1 MKQQRKNAQ
10 TEKWV
15 MCAILTA
22 IVIVLQL
29 LCTFVRVGPFSIT
42 LALMPI
48 IIGAALYGPL
58 VGGWLG
64 LVFGVVVLLVD
75 ASAFLA
81 VDVLGTVVT
90 VLAKGF
96 LAGFVAGLVY
106 KAVEKLNTYVAVAAA
121 AVVSPLV
128 NTGIFFLGC
137 QIFFMPTISS
147 WAGKGESAMHFLI
160 FGMIGF
166 NFIVEM
172 VTNAILCPAVVRL
185 LKIGKKTLKK

>member
-1 MKQQRKNAQ
+1 MKQRKTNAQ
-10 TEKWV
+10 TQKWV

-42 LALMPI
+42 LALMPM

-64 LVFGVVVLLVD
+64 FVFGVVVLLVD

-96 LAGFVAGLVY
+96 LAGFVAGWVY
-106 KAVEKLNTYVAVAAA
+106 KALEKLNTYVAVAVA

-137 QIFFMPTISS
+137 QLFFMPTIAS
-147 WAGKGESAMHFLI
+147 WAGQGETAMHFLI
-160 FGMIGF
+160 YGMIGF
-166 NFIVEM
+166 NFITEM
-172 VTNAILCPAVVRL
+172 ITNAVLCPTVIRL
-185 LKIGKKTLKK
+185 LKIGKKTLK

>member
-1 MKQQRKNAQ
+1 MKQQRTNAQ
-10 TEKWV
+10 TQKWV

-22 IVIVLQL
+22 IVVVLQL
-29 LCTFVRVGPFSIT
+29 LCTAVRVGPFSIT

-58 VGGWLG
+58 IGGWLG

-96 LAGFVAGLVY
+96 FAGFVAGWVY
-106 KAVEKLNTYVAVAAA
+106 KWLEKVNTYVAVAIAG
-121 AVVSPLV
+121 VVAPLV

-137 QIFFMPTISS
+137 QLFFMPTIAS
-147 WAGKGESAMHFLI
+147 WAGNGETAMHYLI

-166 NFIVEM
+166 NFITEM
-172 VTNAILCPAVVRL
+172 VTNAILCPTVVRL
-185 LKIGKKTLKK
+185 LKIGKKTLK

>member
-10 TEKWV
+10 TQKWV

-64 LVFGVVVLLVD
+64 FVFGVVVLLVD

-81 VDVLGTVVT
+81 VSVLGTVVT
-90 VLAKGF
+90 VLAKGC

-106 KAVEKLNTYVAVAAA
+106 KVVEKLNTYVAVAVA

-128 NTGIFFLGC
+128 NTGIFFIGC
-137 QIFFMPTISS
+137 QIFFMPTIAS
-147 WAGKGESAMHFLI
+147 WAGQGETAMHYLL

-166 NFIVEM
+166 NFITEM
-172 VTNAILCPAVVRL
+172 VTNAILCPAVVRI
-185 LKIGKKTLKK
+185 LKIGKKTLK

>member
-1 MKQQRKNAQ
+1 MKQQRRNAQ
-10 TEKWV
+10 TQKWV

-64 LVFGVVVLLVD
+64 FVFGVVVLLVD

-81 VDVLGTVVT
+81 VDVFGTVVT

-96 LAGFVAGLVY
+96 LAGFAAGLVY
-106 KAVEKLNTYVAVAAA
+106 KVLEKVNTYLAVAIA

-147 WAGKGESAMHFLI
+147 WAGEGETAMHFLI

-166 NFIVEM
+166 NFIIEM
-172 VTNAILCPAVVRL
+172 VTNAILCPTVVRL
-185 LKIGKKTLKK
+185 LKIGKKSLK

>member
-1 MKQQRKNAQ
+1 MKQRKTNAQ
-10 TEKWV
+10 TQKWV

-75 ASAFLA
+75 AGAFLA
-81 VDVLGTVVT
+81 VDVLGTIVT

-96 LAGFVAGLVY
+96 FAGFIAGWVY
-106 KAVEKLNTYVAVAAA
+106 KALEKVNTYVAVAVAA
-121 AVVSPLV
+121 LISPIV
-128 NTGIFFLGC
+128 NTGIFFIGC
-137 QIFFMPTISS
+137 QLFFMPTIAS
-147 WAGKGESAMHFLI
+147 WAGEGETAMHFLL

-166 NFIVEM
+166 NFITEM
-172 VTNAILCPAVVRL
+172 ITNAVLCPTVIRL
-185 LKIGKKTLKK
+185 LKIGKKTLK

>member
-1 MKQQRKNAQ
+1 MSGTADKEAVMKQRKTNAQ
-10 TEKWV
+10 TQKWV

-42 LALMPI
+42 LALMPM

-64 LVFGVVVLLVD
+64 FVFGVVVLLVD

-90 VLAKGF
+90 VLAKGERGYTRF
-96 LAGFVAGLVY
+96 QLAPPGTSVI
-106 KAVEKLNTYVAVAAA
+106 
-121 AVVSPLV
+121 S
-128 NTGIFFLGC
+128 
-137 QIFFMPTISS
+137 MP
-147 WAGKGESAMHFLI
+147 
-160 FGMIGF
+160 
-166 NFIVEM
+166 
-172 VTNAILCPAVVRL
+172 
-185 LKIGKKTLKK
+185 

>member
-42 LALMPI
+42 LALIPI

-64 LVFGVVVLLVD
+64 FVFGIVVLMVD
-75 ASAFLA
+75 AGAFLA
-81 VDVLGTVVT
+81 VNVLGTIIT

-96 LAGFVAGLVY
+96 LAGFLAGFVY
-106 KAVEKLNTYVAVAAA
+106 KALEKVNDYLAVAVA

-128 NTGIFFLGC
+128 NTGIFFVGC
-137 QIFFMPTISS
+137 QLFFMPTIAS
-147 WAGKGESAMHFLI
+147 WAGEGETAMHFLI

-166 NFIVEM
+166 NFMIEM
-172 VTNAILCPAVVRL
+172 VTNAVLCPTVVRL
-185 LKIGKKTLKK
+185 LKIGKKTLK

>member
-1 MKQQRKNAQ
+1 MKQRKTNAQ
-10 TEKWV
+10 TQKWV

-29 LCTFVRVGPFSIT
+29 LCTLVRVGPFSIT
-42 LALMPI
+42 LALIPI

-64 LVFGVVVLLVD
+64 IVFGGVVLLVD

-81 VDVLGTVVT
+81 VDVFGTVVT

-96 LAGFVAGLVY
+96 MAGFVAGWVY
-106 KAVEKLNTYVAVAAA
+106 KAFEKLNTYVAVAVA

-128 NTGIFFLGC
+128 NTGIFFIGC
-137 QIFFMPTISS
+137 QLFFMPTIES
-147 WAGKGESAMHFLI
+147 WAGQGESAMHFLI
-160 FGMIGF
+160 YGMIGF
-166 NFIVEM
+166 NFITEM
-172 VTNAILCPAVVRL
+172 VTNAVLCPTVVRL
-185 LKIGKKTLKK
+185 LKIGKKTLK

>member
-1 MKQQRKNAQ
+1 MKQRKTNAQ
-10 TEKWV
+10 TQKWV

-29 LCTFVRVGPFSIT
+29 LCTLVRVGPFSIT
-42 LALMPI
+42 LALIPI

-64 LVFGVVVLLVD
+64 IVFGGVVLLVD

-81 VDVLGTVVT
+81 VDVFGTVVT

-96 LAGFVAGLVY
+96 MAGFVAGWVY
-106 KAVEKLNTYVAVAAA
+106 KAFEKLNTYVAVAVA

-128 NTGIFFLGC
+128 NTGIFFIGC
-137 QIFFMPTISS
+137 QLFFMPTIGS
-147 WAGKGESAMHFLI
+147 WAGQGESAMHFLI
-160 FGMIGF
+160 YGMIGF
-166 NFIVEM
+166 NFITEM
-172 VTNAILCPAVVRL
+172 VTNAVLCPTVVRL
-185 LKIGKKTLKK
+185 LKIGKKTLK